1 MEEAFFIS
9 ICVPAYQ
16 RTDYLKRLLD
26 SIEIQT
32 FRGFE
37 VVITDDSPGPEV
49 QDLVARHPLKSKI
62 CYFRNPSTLGTPENW
77 NEGIRRSKGEWIK
90 IMHDDDWFTG
100 PDSLRLFA
108 EVIKKGK
115 ARFWFSA
122 YTNVFPDGH
131 TKKIKI
137 NTLDLNA
144 LKKFPEMLVAAN
156 RVGPP
161 SATIFKKDTSIEFD
175 KRMQWLVDIDFYI
188 RYLKKHP
195 PAEYISQNLVRI
207 GISSS
212 QVTRSSFGNPEI
224 EIPER
229 MMLGEKLDRTSVR
242 HVRVFDSWWRF
253 LRNLS
258 IRDMS
263 QIEKSG
269 YKGKI
274 PGFIPPMI
282 GRQQKIPRSL
292 LQWGVTSKIFMI
304 LHFLKNRRHL

>member
-1 MEEAFFIS
+1 MEEGFFIS

-26 SIEIQT
+26 SIYIQT
-32 FRGFE
+32 FRNFE

-49 QDLVARHPLKSKI
+49 QDLAMRHPLKSKI
-62 CYFRNPSTLGTPENW
+62 RYFRNPSTLGTPENW
-77 NEGIRRSKGEWIK
+77 NEGIRRSKGDWIK

-100 PDSLRLFA
+100 PDSLRLFTEA
-108 EVIKKGK
+108 IKKGK
-115 ARFWFSA
+115 ALFWFSA

-131 TKKIKI
+131 IKKIQI

-144 LKKFPEMLVAAN
+144 LKKLPEILVAAN

-161 SATIFKKDTSIEFD
+161 STTIFKKDPSIEFD
-175 KRMQWLVDIDFYI
+175 NRMQWLVDIDFYI
-188 RYLKKHP
+188 RYLKNHP
-195 PAEYISQNLVRI
+195 PAEYIPLNLVRI

-229 MMLGEKLDRTSVR
+229 LMLSEKLDRTSIR
-242 HVRVFDSWWRF
+242 HIRVFDSWWRF

-258 IRDMS
+258 IRDMA
-263 QIEKSG
+263 QIEQSG
-269 YKGKI
+269 YRGKI

-282 GRQQKIPRSL
+282 GRQQKIPRPL
-292 LQWGVTSKIFMI
+292 LRWGVTSKISMF
-304 LHFLKNRRHL
+304 LYFLKSKRYL